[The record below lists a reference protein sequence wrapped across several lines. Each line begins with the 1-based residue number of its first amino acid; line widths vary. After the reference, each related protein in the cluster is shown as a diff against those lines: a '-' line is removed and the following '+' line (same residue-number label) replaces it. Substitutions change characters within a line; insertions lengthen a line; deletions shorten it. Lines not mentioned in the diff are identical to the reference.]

1 MLKSLSV
8 VRLFVVILLGFFGSS
23 GYTASIV
30 KEQKT
35 DHLYS
40 DFGGANTPE
49 EISELWDAISKGYF
63 GERVINES
71 QSQQI
76 VKIDIPARAE
86 NDALVP
92 LTITTSQPSSS
103 LKIKKVYLSV
113 DVNPAPMAGVF
124 TLAPDRPLEEIATRV
139 RVNGYTYV
147 RAIAELS
154 DGSLYM
160 DKQWVKSRGAGCSAP
175 PGMNQADHKKK
186 LGNIRFRV
194 TDAELPSSPLKHVQL
209 RISHPNNTG
218 MQRDQLSTL
227 FIPQH
232 YVENVL
238 VTFND
243 QLVLEAETTFSIS
256 ENPSFRFTFNQNEE
270 GELKAVARDTKGNE
284 FTATEKIN
292 KEAAL

>member
-1 MLKSLSV
+1 MIKSSCFIKLV
-8 VRLFVVILLGFFGSS
+8 TFTLFLGYGA
-23 GYTASIV
+23 TAHAASLV
-30 KEQKT
+30 DGLES

-40 DFGGANTPE
+40 DYGGANTPE
-49 EISELWDAISKGYF
+49 QIDEIWRAISTGHF
-63 GERVINES
+63 GDRTINEDV
-71 QSQQI
+71 SQQV
-76 VKIDIPARAE
+76 VKIDVPSRAE

-92 LTITTSQPSSS
+92 LTITTNQPSEE
-103 LKIKKVYLSV
+103 LTIKKVYLSV
-113 DVNPAPMAGVF
+113 DVNPAPMAGIF
-124 TLAPDRPLEEIATRV
+124 TLSPNRPLEEISTRV

-147 RAIAELS
+147 RAVAELS

-175 PGMNQADHKKK
+175 PGMNQAEHKKR
-186 LGNIRFRV
+186 LGNIKFRV
-194 TDAELPSSPLKHVQL
+194 TDAELPSSPVKNVQL

-243 QLVLEAETTFSIS
+243 ELVLEAETTFSIS
-256 ENPSFRFTFNQNEE
+256 ENPSFRFSFDQNEV
-270 GELKAVARDTKGNE
+270 GELKAVAKDTKGNE
-284 FTATEKIN
+284 FVASEQIN
-292 KEAAL
+292 KDATL

>member
-1 MLKSLSV
+1 MPISAKY
-8 VRLFVVILLGFFGSS
+8 VIVGLLCFTGSNGFA
-23 GYTASIV
+23 ASID
-30 KEQKT
+30 KGKKS
-35 DHLYS
+35 DHLYA

-49 EISELWDAISKGYF
+49 EISELWSSIRKGYF
-63 GERVINES
+63 GERVIDET

-76 VKIDIPARAE
+76 VKIDIPSRAE

-92 LTITTSQPSSS
+92 LTITTKQPSADVT
-103 LKIKKVYLSV
+103 IDKVYLSV

-194 TDAELPSSPLKHVQL
+194 TDAELPSSPSKHVQL

-256 ENPSFRFTFNQNEE
+256 ENPSFRFTFNQNES
-270 GELKAVARDTKGNE
+270 GELKAIARDTKGNE
-284 FTATEKIN
+284 FAATEQIN